1 MAITHTHWHTRARI
15 APRRSA
21 VPRTLLLQAG
31 AGVAFG
37 VLAASLLLLTDAFGL
52 RRLMMESTGI
62 GAIVLFILGGI
73 TTFAPLFVATALGL
87 LAEHDSDARHPP
99 SER

>member
-1 MAITHTHWHTRARI
+1 MAITHTHWHTRRRAG
-15 APRRSA
+15 PRLSS
-21 VPRTLLLQAG
+21 VPRTLLLQAA

-62 GAIVLFILGGI
+62 DAVVLFLLGGI
-73 TTFAPLFVATALGL
+73 TTFAPLFVATAIGL
-87 LAEHDSDARHPP
+87 LAEPDSETRRPP
-99 SER
+99 QL